1 MNKQAIITCLRGF
14 AIPVLALVALTA
26 QAQEPTDSTKTK
38 ERKLQVYAE
47 VKDHLTHE
55 YIKGVRGELLHAAD
69 STFADSIKVHYKE
82 EEDWKYSYIQA
93 GIKQAGSYL
102 IRLEADSFRTA
113 YVPLEI

>member
-1 MNKQAIITCLRGF
+1 MNKQVIITIL
-14 AIPVLALVALTA
+14 LALVALTA
-26 QAQEPTDSTKTK
+26 QAQETTDSTKTK

-69 STFADSIKVHYKE
+69 STFADSIKVHYQE

-113 YVPLEI
+113 FVP